1 MKFDIVV
8 IGGGLVG
15 ASLLAALKDSGL
27 KLAVIESRSPA
38 PIPTDESWDGR
49 IYAISPGSIQFLQS
63 LNVWQQLDAARVTPV
78 YEMQVYG
85 DDLSARLD
93 FSAYESGVPELA
105 YIAEN
110 RQLQHAIWQT
120 LADSEGNIKIFCPAQ
135 CESITWH
142 ESHAELVLADG
153 SSLQASLVVGADGVN
168 SWVREQAGIG
178 AEWHSYYQTGI
189 VANFQTERAHHNVA
203 YQWFR
208 RDGILALLPL
218 PGKRVSMV
226 WSANKSRADMLL
238 GLSDEALGD
247 CVAQASNYSLGNMQL
262 ITPPLG
268 FPLNRVHV
276 KSLIKPRL
284 VLIGDAAHGIHPL
297 AGQGVNLGLRD
308 ARELSSL
315 LSQFDG
321 IGDCGDYSVLR
332 CYERSRKEDI
342 LAMEWV
348 TDGLQKL
355 FGSEHATIIR
365 LRNLGFEITN
375 RLPILKNRLMQHA
388 LN

>member
-27 KLAVIESRSPA
+27 KLAVVESRLPA
-38 PIPTDESWDGR
+38 PIPDDASWDGR
-49 IYAISPGSIQFLQS
+49 IYAISPGSADFLRKM
-63 LNVWQQLDAARVTPV
+63 NAWQRLDAARITPV
-78 YEMQVYG
+78 YDMQVHG
-85 DDLSARLD
+85 DDQAARLD

-110 RQLQHAIWQT
+110 RQLQHAIWEMLT
-120 LADSEGNIKIFCPAQ
+120 SGAANVEIFCPAR
-135 CESITWH
+135 CASIAWH
-142 ESHAELVLADG
+142 ESHAELTLADG
-153 SSLQASLVVGADGVN
+153 SSLQAALVVGADGVN

-178 AEWHSYYQTGI
+178 TESHSYFQTGI
-189 VANFQTERAHHNVA
+189 VANFQTERAHHNIA
-203 YQWFR
+203 FQWFR

-238 GLSDEALGD
+238 ELSEEALGD
-247 CVAQASNYSLGNMQL
+247 FVAQAANHALGAMQL

-268 FPLNRVHV
+268 FPLNFVHV
-276 KSLIKPRL
+276 QSLVKPRL
-284 VLIGDAAHGIHPL
+284 ALIGDAAHGIHPL

-308 ARELSSL
+308 ARELANL
-315 LSQFDG
+315 LLQFDG
-321 IGDCGDYSVLR
+321 VGDCGEHHLLR

-355 FGSEHATIIR
+355 FGSEHATLIR

-375 RLPILKNRLMQHA
+375 RLPVLKTRLMQHA
-388 LN
+388 LS